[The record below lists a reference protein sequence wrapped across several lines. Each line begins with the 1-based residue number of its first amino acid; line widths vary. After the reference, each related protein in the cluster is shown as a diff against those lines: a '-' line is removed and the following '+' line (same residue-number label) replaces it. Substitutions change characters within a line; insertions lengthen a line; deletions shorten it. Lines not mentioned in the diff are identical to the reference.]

1 MKIQLEGQH
10 VRFRIDE
17 AELAELLAGRRVE
30 NLSRLPSGQGARL
43 VRHSVSLT
51 GGHAACNCAND
62 HWQLSVPRDA
72 LEAHARQLPSRDG
85 LSFSFDAGAGHAEPT
100 VLHVSFD
107 IDVRDSARKRF
118 PKA

>member
-1 MKIQLEGQH
+1 MKIQIEAQQL
-10 VRFRIDE
+10 RFRIDE
-17 AELAELLAGRRVE
+17 AELADLLAGRTIE

-43 VRHSVSLT
+43 LRHSVSLSD
-51 GGHAACNCAND
+51 GDAACNCTAE

-72 LEAHARQLPSRDG
+72 LEQHARQLPSREG
-85 LSFSFDAGAGHAEPT
+85 LRFSVDAGAGHAEPT
-100 VLHVSFD
+100 ALQVTFD